1 MALLEACF
9 GGGGEGFI
17 PAGISFFGVGEG
29 DFSST
34 DAGPS
39 GAVSLDGVSLDA
51 GWTGGG
57 FKLSNKAHDSERR
70 MLDCTIDFCANEANK
85 DAEFEKEQIEGTGEA
100 RR

>member
-17 PAGISFFGVGEG
+17 PPGISFFGVGEG

-39 GAVSLDGVSLDA
+39 DGVSLDA
-51 GWTGGG
+51 DWTGGG
-57 FKLSNKAHDSERR
+57 FKLSNKAHDSDRR

-85 DAEFEKEQIEGTGEA
+85 DVEFEKEQI
-100 RR
+100 